1 MNLNRII
8 LIGRLTADPEERF
21 SNDGMAIAKFRIAVS
36 RRGKPRE
43 GQPEA
48 DFFNVVCFR
57 QTAEFANR
65 YLRRGFLVAVEGA
78 CHIDDYTDRDGNRQ
92 RWIEVQADNV
102 QNLTPR
108 GEGGEDRDF
117 GGGGGGGGRQWQHSR
132 DDDFAEEGPAEE
144 RRPRRGSGGGG
155 GGAGGGG
162 ESGSGGGGGGE
173 QRPREGGGARRQEF
187 GGDAPPPRKRAESF
201 DDDNDDDPFAD
212 S

>member
-21 SNDGMAIAKFRIAVS
+21 SNDGMPIAKFRMAVS

-48 DFFNVVCFR
+48 DFFGVVCFR
-57 QTAEFANR
+57 QTAEFVNR
-65 YLRRGFLVAVEGA
+65 YLRRGYLVAVEGS

-92 RWIEVQADNV
+92 KWVEVQADNV

-108 GEGGEDRDF
+108 SEGGDDRE
-117 GGGGGGGGRQWQHSR
+117 GGGGGGGGRQWSHSR
-132 DDDFAEEGPAEE
+132 EDDFGEPEPAED
-144 RRPRRGSGGGG
+144 RRPRRP
-155 GGAGGGG
+155 ANDRPR
-162 ESGSGGGGGGE
+162 EDDRD
-173 QRPREGGGARRQEF
+173 RPREGGGARRQEF
-187 GGDAPPPRKRAESF
+187 SGGANDEPAPRRGGKSF
-201 DDDNDDDPFAD
+201 EEDDDDPFAD